1 MTSSARQANLGRLL
15 SPRHI
20 AFIGGRDAE
29 VAIGEARRI
38 GFAGSFW
45 PVNPRRETLGG
56 LRCHAHVDDLPEAP
70 DAVFLAV
77 PAEAAVD
84 TVATLAAR
92 GAGGIVCYTAGFRE
106 AGAAGAA
113 LEARLV
119 AAAGEM
125 ALVGPNCYGV
135 INYLD
140 RAALWPFAHG
150 GTCPGWGA
158 AIVTQSGMLSSDIT
172 MTQRSLPLTHMI
184 SCGNQSVLSLED
196 YVEHLIGNPAVRAI
210 GLHIEGLRDVP
221 RFARIAA
228 QALASG
234 VPIVALKTGSSQ
246 IGASLTV
253 SHTGS
258 LSGTDDLYDALFA
271 RTGVIR
277 VRSPAQ
283 LVETLKFLCVAGV
296 PAGNR
301 VAGFTCSGGGATML
315 ADHAEAIG
323 LGFPPFEG
331 EGRERLAALL
341 PPIATVSNPLDYTT
355 PIWGNP
361 ARTGP
366 VFETAM
372 ALAEADA
379 AVLVQDYPAPGL
391 DESHGYYFADAEAFC
406 AAARARGIPAA
417 ICATFSENLDAATR
431 AALVEQGVAPMQGL
445 TETLDAMRAAILW
458 AQARRA
464 PAPLLPQPLLPLQ
477 GAIAT
482 LDEGEAKALLGR
494 AGVQI
499 PRGRICDGAGLAA
512 AAVAVGFPV
521 ALKMLGPRLAHKS
534 EAGAVAIGIA
544 DEAALGQAAE
554 RMRRAVA
561 AYDPAALTD
570 RFLVEA
576 MAPAPVAELLV
587 GLRRDPE
594 FGVVLTLGAGG
605 VLVELLEDVQTILLP
620 ARPEEIRAA
629 LRRLRIGRLLA
640 GYRGKPGANIDAIVE
655 TIEALARLIG
665 DPAGRIVEIEIN
677 PLFAGVDGAV
687 AVDALIRAVADD
699 AAAVRP

>member
-1 MTSSARQANLGRLL
+1 MAGAARQANLGRLL

-20 AFIGGRDAE
+20 AFVGGRDAE

-56 LRCHAHVDDLPEAP
+56 LRCHAHVDDLPDAP

-77 PAEAAVD
+77 PAEAAVE
-84 TVATLAAR
+84 TVAALAAR
-92 GAGGIVCYTAGFRE
+92 GAGGVVCYTAGFRE
-106 AGAAGAA
+106 AGATGAA

-119 AAAGEM
+119 EAAGEM

-172 MTQRSLPLTHMI
+172 MTQRALPLTHMI

-210 GLHIEGLRDVP
+210 GLHIEGLRDVA

-228 QALASG
+228 EALERG

-283 LVETLKFLCVAGV
+283 LVETLKFLCIAGA

-315 ADHAEAIG
+315 ADHAETIG

-331 EGRERLAALL
+331 AARDRLAALL

-355 PIWGNP
+355 PIWGDP

-366 VFETAM
+366 VFATAM

-406 AAARARGIPAA
+406 AAAKARGIPAA
-417 ICATFSENLDAATR
+417 ICATFSENIDSATR
-431 AALVEQGVAPMQGL
+431 DALVARGVAPMQGL

-458 AQARRA
+458 SAARRG
-464 PAPLLPQPLLPLQ
+464 PAPLLPEALPVAE
-477 GAIAT
+477 GATET
-482 LDEGEAKALLGR
+482 LDEGAAKAILAA
-494 AGVQI
+494 AGVRV
-499 PRGRICDGAGLAA
+499 PAGRISDGAGLAA
-512 AAVAVGFPV
+512 AAAAVGFPV

-534 EAGAVAIGIA
+534 EAGAVIVGIG
-544 DEAALGQAAE
+544 DEAALEQALG
-554 RMRRAVA
+554 RMRGAVA
-561 AYDPAALTD
+561 AYDPAALSD

-587 GLRRDPE
+587 SLRRDPA
-594 FGVVLTLGAGG
+594 FGTVLTLGAGG
-605 VLVELLEDVQTILLP
+605 VLVELLGDVQTILLP
-620 ARPEEIRAA
+620 ARPEEISAA
-629 LRRLRIGRLLA
+629 LGRLRIGRLLS
-640 GYRGKPGANIDAIVE
+640 GYRGKAGARLDAIVDAIA
-655 TIEALARLIG
+655 TLARLIG

-677 PLFAGVDGAV
+677 PLFAGVDGVV
-687 AVDALIRAVADD
+687 AVDALVRAATEG
-699 AAAVRP
+699 PGQ